1 MTMTQAEFIR
11 KYNDENKIP
20 FNDELFARD
29 EDEIMVE
36 LMKVILSAQRNQ
48 IFTIKVDSFIITED
62 YDKINQILADY
73 TNNTVKNMKKKEAN
87 EYEYVNLKDTYAK
100 LLTVKYFIKV
110 KNDSQMLDVHIL
122 VPKII
127 DKYYFK
133 IAGNMWLAMLQIVD
147 GSTYN
152 NALTNNAKKHSITC
166 KTAMPVRI
174 YKNSCIL
181 TDINDKQF
189 ECVYYTSNI
198 FKKTLPVFKYIFAK
212 YGYIGTQQF
221 TGVDVIFISSNPV
234 HDETMYC
241 VKIKDN
247 IYINVP
253 KYVFD
258 NDYVT
263 QSIFYTMHKA
273 ISEAKKI
280 TIAKI
285 MTNDFWLESL
295 GHEFKSTTAKKGLE
309 LLNSLEGIYDISTKE
324 DIRLDEYTKRNIY
337 SILLWIVREFSKL
350 RNKDNLDVTL
360 KRVRYGQYIASLYSM
375 KLIAGLKRLSDIKNK
390 VELKSIIRAI
400 KTKPTYLLDEICKC
414 NLVNYRNLVNDLDSL
429 LAIKY
434 SYKGVSGIGDKS
446 NKSIPTIYRHVH
458 PSQLGIMDTDSS
470 PKSDP
475 GISGV
480 LCPMLKLYDSY
491 FSDYEEPN
499 YWEKEFKQTMD
510 EYKAMTNKK
519 EVLHF
524 QKSIGIPVN
533 EEELSLIE
541 ENLAISKNLIKPLI
555 YTYEDSRLEKYTPI
569 LEIGGRIFFE

>member
-1 MTMTQAEFIR
+1 MNMNQAQFIR
-11 KYNDENKIP
+11 KFNDENKVP
-20 FNDELFARD
+20 FNDKLFIRD
-29 EDEIMVE
+29 EDEIIIE

-48 IFTIKVDSFIITED
+48 IFTIMVDSFTITED

-73 TNNTVKNMKKKEAN
+73 TNVTERNKKKKESN
-87 EYEYVNLKDTYAK
+87 EYEYVNIKDTYAK

-110 KNDSQMLDVHIL
+110 KDKSQTLDVHIL
-122 VPKII
+122 VPRIV

-152 NALTNNAKKHSITC
+152 NSLTNNAKKHSITC
-166 KTAMPVRI
+166 KTVMPVRI
-174 YKNSCIL
+174 YKNSIMMK
-181 TDINDKQF
+181 DINDEEF
-189 ECVYYTSNI
+189 ECIYYTSNI
-198 FKKTLPVFKYIFAK
+198 FKKTLPLFKYIFAK
-212 YGYIGTQQF
+212 YGYVGTQQF
-221 TGVDVIFISSNPV
+221 TGIHEIFVSSKAITDQNI
-234 HDETMYC
+234 YC
-241 VKIKDN
+241 VMIKDD
-247 IYINVP
+247 IYLNVP
-253 KYVFD
+253 RYIFN
-258 NDYVT
+258 NDHVT

-273 ISEAKKI
+273 ISETKKI

-295 GHEFKSTTAKKGLE
+295 GQEFKTATSKKGLE
-309 LLNSLEGIYDISTKE
+309 LLASLEGIYDISTKE
-324 DIRLDEYTKRNIY
+324 DIKLDEYTKRNIY
-337 SILLWIVREFSKL
+337 SILLWIAREFGKL

-375 KLIAGLKRLSDIKNK
+375 KLITGLKRLSDIKNK
-390 VELKSIIRAI
+390 VELKSIIKAI

-446 NKSIPTIYRHVH
+446 NKSIPAIYRHVH

-480 LCPMLKLYDSY
+480 LCPMLQLHDSY
-491 FSDYEEPN
+491 FTDYEEPN
-499 YWEKEFKQTMD
+499 YWEKEFRQTLD
-510 EYKAMTNKK
+510 EYKAMTNRK

-524 QKSIGIPVN
+524 QKDAGIPVN

-541 ENLAISKNLIKPLI
+541 ENLKISKNLIKPLI
-555 YTYEDSRLEKYTPI
+555 YTYQDSRLENYKPI
-569 LEIGGRIFFE
+569 LEMGGRIFFE